1 MWLHLYHAGLLD
13 QATALPYELVSP
25 DAVVAELDDP
35 AGANLVAGRAQVA
48 SLDAAGVAR
57 VWELAQ
63 RYARPSPA
71 DLAALVLAAEMG
83 CPLITGDN
91 NLRKAAEREGVAVFG
106 VLWVLDEL
114 VARDVVKPARAGEG
128 LRAMLARGARLPD
141 EEWRRRLARWAGG

>member
-71 DLAALVLAAEMG
+71 DLAALVLAAAMG
-83 CPLITGDN
+83 CPLVTGDN
-91 NLRKAAEREGVAVFG
+91 GPRKAAEREGIEVRG

-114 VARDVVKPARAGEG
+114 VARAMLTPARAAEG
-128 LRAMLARGARLPD
+128 LAAMLTRGAHLPAD
-141 EEWRRRLARWAGG
+141 ECRRRLARWSAR